1 MPAGRERAGLSI
13 SGAAL
18 RRGVSTRAIEKGLA
32 SGRYRRLRDGS
43 IDPSSLA
50 GAPERGPASQGGDFG
65 RIRAAHETLK
75 ARLTKLELEKRE
87 GRLIDAE
94 QARMLWFRK
103 VRGVRDRLLDL
114 PAKLAAPLVNREDVA
129 DIRVFLEREI
139 RQVLE
144 DLTDEPPSQ
153 GD

>member
-1 MPAGRERAGLSI
+1 MAG
-13 SGAAL
+13 
-18 RRGVSTRAIEKGLA
+18 V
-32 SGRYRRLRDGS
+32 
-43 IDPSSLA
+43 
-50 GAPERGPASQGGDFG
+50 PERGPASQGSDFG

-114 PAKLAAPLVNREDVA
+114 PAKLAAPLVNREDVT